1 MKAGWT
7 KYLVT
12 GTLLALLAGCSSKP
26 TDRGQQYKDGKLIQP
41 LALVNQ
47 PNAKGRPVNGKDFA
61 DQVAQIRFASA
72 GLYSRQS
79 VTYSAVQSWL
89 MAGEIPASCGSLV

>member
-1 MKAGWT
+1 
-7 KYLVT
+7 
-12 GTLLALLAGCSSKP
+12 
-26 TDRGQQYKDGKLIQP
+26 YKDGKLIQP

-47 PNAKGRPVNGKDFA
+47 PNAKGRPVNGKDFD

-89 MAGEIPASCGSLV
+89 MAGGDTRQLRQFGLNAFQMEGTDKYGNVQFTCYNTPVVQSR